1 MYTRIHK
8 HTHPHSN
15 VKKHASEIDKMTN
28 VEHLRLIP
36 LVEAALALMRLSCEK
51 FFVLVSVYV
60 SYLLFQDPPGEV
72 MRFMIRLNA
81 RYVVGGEGDGVSIA
95 MCVCMCCTWCG
106 YTCCSHP
113 PKTPTHP

>member
-1 MYTRIHK
+1 
-8 HTHPHSN
+8 
-15 VKKHASEIDKMTN
+15 MTD

-81 RYVVGGEGDGVSIA
+81 RYGFCFCGVLLYCVVDLCIA
-95 MCVCMCCTWCG
+95 CCYHG
-106 YTCCSHP
+106 MRIAADALL
-113 PKTPTHP
+113 